1 MTERETDKVR
11 VKQLIRS
18 GDKALIKSAFSEYFK
33 KWAPVPKVSLA
44 STFNGE
50 TPVFNLGK

>member
-1 MTERETDKVR
+1 MTEREIDKLR

-33 KWAPVPKVSLA
+33 KYSASPKKVV
-44 STFNGE
+44 FDGE